1 MLPAPLAG
9 QSASHAGPNDVTEGQ
24 TLRALRDRHGERVRG
39 SRRRTHP
46 YVYCLFR
53 AGPRRF
59 AQLRAMRTAFPS
71 KTPPGAFGAV
81 LISVSRPGHCA
92 VPMTGAVT
100 HDTVKRLT
108 VDRRLI
114 G

>member
-1 MLPAPLAG
+1 
-9 QSASHAGPNDVTEGQ
+9 
-24 TLRALRDRHGERVRG
+24 
-39 SRRRTHP
+39 
-46 YVYCLFR
+46 
-53 AGPRRF
+53 
-59 AQLRAMRTAFPS
+59 MRTAFPS

-92 VPMTGAVT
+92 VLMTGAVT